1 MYDGKE
7 LKEKVSEL
15 RDELKRSGLWKKNM
29 PEWVTDYEKEEIDNH
44 HDFAEWLQFV
54 YIPNILEQTE
64 IATTFVAK
72 KYVALQAK
80 KFFSEDVQ
88 KGRLL
93 QLLVEIDSLL

>member
-7 LKEKVSEL
+7 LKDKVSEL

-29 PEWVTDYEKEEIDNH
+29 PEWVTDYEKKEIDSH

-64 IATTFVAK
+64 IISTHDSK

-88 KGRLL
+88 KGKLL
-93 QLLVEIDSLL
+93 QLLIELDSLL

>member
-29 PEWVTDYEKEEIDNH
+29 PEWVTDYERKEIDSH

-64 IATTFVAK
+64 TTSTLDSK

-88 KGRLL
+88 KGKLL
-93 QLLVEIDSLL
+93 QLLIELDSLL

>member
-29 PEWVTDYEKEEIDNH
+29 PEWVTDYEKKEIDSH

-54 YIPNILEQTE
+54 YIPNILEQPE
-64 IATTFVAK
+64 IISTLDSK

-88 KGRLL
+88 KGKLL
-93 QLLVEIDSLL
+93 QLLIELDSLL

>member
-29 PEWVTDYEKEEIDNH
+29 PEWVTDYEKKEIDSH

-64 IATTFVAK
+64 ITSTLDSK

-88 KGRLL
+88 KGKLL
-93 QLLVEIDSLL
+93 QLLIELDSLL

>member
-15 RDELKRSGLWKKNM
+15 REELKRSGLWKKNM
-29 PEWVTDYEKEEIDNH
+29 PGWVTDYENKEIDSH

-64 IATTFVAK
+64 IVAMHDSK

-88 KGRLL
+88 KGKLL
-93 QLLVEIDSLL
+93 QLLIELDSLL